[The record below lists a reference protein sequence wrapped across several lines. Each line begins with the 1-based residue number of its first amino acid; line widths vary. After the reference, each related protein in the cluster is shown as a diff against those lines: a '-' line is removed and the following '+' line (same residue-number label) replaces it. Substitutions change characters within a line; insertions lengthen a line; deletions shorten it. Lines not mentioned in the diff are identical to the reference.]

1 MMKTTLQSRSQ
12 MGSTAHEK
20 GVTFRVWAP
29 NADSVTV
36 AGSFNDWSRSAHP
49 LTNEGGGV
57 WSVEVECAKPGDTYR
72 YVIVHAGVELAW
84 RCDPYACAM
93 ASSVGDSIIDDP
105 DYDWGSVPFRMPDWD
120 DLVIY
125 ELHIGTYN
133 DEPGGGPGDVARVM
147 QRLDHLVDLGVNTI
161 QLLPPAE
168 FPGGFSW
175 GYNPS
180 SIFAV
185 ETDYGGPRALRDLIR
200 AAHDRGLAVLCD
212 VVYNHFGWADSITRR
227 FDGWYQHGKGGI
239 YFYNDWR
246 DRTRWG
252 HTRPDYG
259 RPEVRRYLQDNALMW
274 LEQFRFDGL
283 RWDATSYIRNVDGN
297 ADPGTDLPDGWRAL
311 RQINSEID
319 TRQPWKISIAEDLQ
333 NNEWLTKNTD
343 SGGAGFDS
351 QWDAGFVHP
360 IRRLLTR
367 VRDEDRDMQTVRA
380 AVEHRYNDTA
390 LQRVIYTESHDEVA
404 RLNGKSRLPEDISPG
419 NASDYAA
426 KKRSTLGAVLVFTSP
441 GIPMI
446 FQGQEFLEDGSWHDD
461 HPLDWSKRDAHTGI
475 LHLYRDLIALR
486 RNQHH
491 TTRGL
496 RGPGVHVHHIN
507 NTNKA
512 LAFHRFAEGG
522 PRDSVIVVINLA
534 NREYERYRIGV
545 PREGRWRVRFNSDWQ
560 GYDPSFGN
568 LPSTDATSRPHG
580 MDQMPYCIDIGL
592 GAYTA
597 VILSQDE

>member
-1 MMKTTLQSRSQ
+1 MTTTSQSRSQ
-12 MGSTAHEK
+12 MGSIAHDR
-20 GVTFRVWAP
+20 GVAFRVWAP
-29 NADSVTV
+29 NADSVAV
-36 AGSFNDWSRSAHP
+36 AGSFNGWSMSAHP
-49 LTNEGGGV
+49 LVDEGEGV
-57 WSVEVECAKPGDTYR
+57 WSAEVDCANAGDAYR
-72 YVIVHAGVELAW
+72 YVIVHEGVELAW
-84 RCDPYACAM
+84 RCDPYARAM

-105 DYDWGSVPFRMPDWD
+105 AYDWGSVPFRMPDWD

-133 DEPGGGPGDVARVM
+133 DEPVGRPGDVARVA
-147 QRLDHLVDLGVNTI
+147 QRLDHLVDLGVNAI

-185 ETDYGGPRALRDLIR
+185 ETDYGGPQALRDLIR
-200 AAHDRGLAVLCD
+200 ASHDRGLAVLCD
-212 VVYNHFGWADSITRR
+212 VVYNHFGWADSSTWR

-246 DRTRWG
+246 DRTPWG

-297 ADPGTDLPDGWRAL
+297 ADPGTDLPDGWRLL

-333 NNEWLTKNTD
+333 NNEWLTKSVD

-360 IRRLLTR
+360 IRRVLTR
-367 VRDEDRDMQTVRA
+367 VRDEDRDMQAIRA
-380 AVEHRYNDTA
+380 AVEHSYNDTA

-419 NASDYAA
+419 SASNYVA
-426 KKRSTLGAVLVFTSP
+426 KKRSTLGAVLVFTAP

-461 HPLDWSKRDAHTGI
+461 DPLDWTKRDTHRGI
-475 LHLYRDLIALR
+475 LQLYRDLIALR
-486 RNQHH
+486 RNQRN

-507 NTNKA
+507 NTDKI

-522 PRDSVIVVINLA
+522 PRDSVIVVTNLA
-534 NREYERYRIGV
+534 GRHYDRYRVGV
-545 PREGRWRVRFNSDWQ
+545 PREGQWRVRFNSDWQ

-568 LPSTDATSRPHG
+568 QPSADANSDPHG
-580 MDQMPYCIDIGL
+580 MDQMPYSIEIGL
-592 GAYTA
+592 GPYTA
-597 VILSQDE
+597 VILSQDG